1 MAYNCALKIGVRI
14 SRRIISCR
22 IILRQVVSL
31 GFLAVVA
38 ACGGSKDQS
47 AATSTASA
55 PPAAAPAAAAPQFA
69 VCAVCHQATG
79 LGLPNTFPPL
89 AGSEIVNG
97 KADAHIR
104 IVLQGV
110 TGPFTVKG
118 MQFNNTMPAQGPA
131 MSDSDIAAVIN
142 YERSAWGNNGA
153 QVTPAQVA
161 AIRAATASR
170 TAPWTE
176 AELKA
181 YR

>member
-1 MAYNCALKIGVRI
+1 MQLE
-14 SRRIISCR
+14 SRPAAR
-22 IILRQVVSL
+22 
-31 GFLAVVA
+31 FLALAFVTLAA
-38 ACGGSKDQS
+38 ACGGAKDQPAASSS
-47 AATSTASA
+47 AAA
-55 PPAAAPAAAAPQFA
+55 PPAAPAGTMAAAAGSTQYA

-118 MQFNNTMPAQGPA
+118 MAFNNTMPAQGAA
-131 MSDSDIAAVIN
+131 MTDDDIAAVIN
-142 YERSAWGNNGA
+142 YERSSWGNTGA
-153 QVTPAQVA
+153 SVTAAQVA
-161 AIRAATASR
+161 AIRAATATR
-170 TAPWTE
+170 TTPWTE

-181 YR
+181 FR

>member
-1 MAYNCALKIGVRI
+1 MPVTGHH
-14 SRRIISCR
+14 
-22 IILRQVVSL
+22 LRHIASL
-31 GFLAVVA
+31 GLVTLAA
-38 ACGGSKDQS
+38 ACGGAKEQP
-47 AATSTASA
+47 AASSTASA
-55 PPAAAPAAAAPQFA
+55 PAAAAPAAAGATQFA

-118 MQFNNTMPAQGPA
+118 MQFNNTMPAQGAA
-131 MSDSDIAAVIN
+131 MTDDDIAAVIN
-142 YERSAWGNNGA
+142 FERSSWGNTGA
-153 QVTPAQVA
+153 SVTAAQVA

-170 TAPWTE
+170 TTPWTE

-181 YR
+181 FR

>member
-1 MAYNCALKIGVRI
+1 MQTRLIQI
-14 SRRIISCR
+14 
-22 IILRQVVSL
+22 VSL
-31 GFLAVVA
+31 GFVALAA
-38 ACGGSKDQS
+38 ACGGSKDQP
-47 AATSTASA
+47 AASTTASA
-55 PPAAAPAAAAPQFA
+55 PAAGAPAAAGATQFA

-118 MQFNNTMPAQGPA
+118 MAFNNTMPAQGAA
-131 MSDSDIAAVIN
+131 MTDDDIAAVIN
-142 YERSAWGNNGA
+142 YERSSWGNTGA
-153 QVTPAQVA
+153 PVTAAQVA
-161 AIRAATASR
+161 AIRAATAAR
-170 TAPWTE
+170 TTPWTE
-176 AELKA
+176 AELKQ